1 MSLLNKQAENKL
13 IGAIENAA
21 ALVNSG
27 MQPNDAIIKSATDS
41 GIPPGHI
48 DLMVHAYN
56 TGRTTKQREQGE
68 STLEKAADF
77 TLANIDDIRSKMF
90 GSTVKTSAEIRTQQ
104 VVSTEYALNPV
115 AMIKRANKMAAP
127 APAPFK
133 PEFTPPPRDEHEV
146 VRRAYSE
153 KRSAHWQ
160 AEEERR
166 KVTESYNKTA
176 AKFDELVTYFRTP
189 GHLAYPDAVKD
200 VQLAHGE
207 HGTLVMQKL
216 ANLYPTVQKEAGTN
230 ARIITDVT
238 ARNLVG
244 DILDLVDNYNELAA
258 AQTQKTSADVKKKLE
273 PEICTGSIL
282 FQPEEEPL
290 TLKEAARNMRFNHQP
305 RRQNKPS
312 PRPSRNEEPKPP
324 RVETLYTDK
333 GQEYRGQWNPDKK
346 TWEQIGGFKPQN
358 KPAPKPAGK
367 SEPGEPFSKS
377 VENYLWTPVKTVGQ
391 AMGMGG
397 EGPSRSSTL
406 TGQSQYNALN
416 DAEHESTIKNIKAKS
431 VLHDLILNDPVI
443 SGHDPQDVA
452 MAFNDISELAPNLV
466 DSPGMLQAVLR
477 KRLESGQMAD
487 FDIKQLLDMDKLRA
501 ERDKIQGEARK
512 INLET
517 M

>member
-41 GIPPGHI
+41 NIPPGHI

-68 STLEKAADF
+68 NTLEKAADF

-104 VVSTEYALNPV
+104 VVSTEYALNPA
-115 AMIKRANKMAAP
+115 AMIKRASKAAVM

-146 VRRAYSE
+146 ARRAYSE

-189 GHLAYPDAVKD
+189 GHLAYPDAVND
-200 VQLAHGE
+200 VRLAHGE

-258 AQTQKTSADVKKKLE
+258 AQTQKTAADVKKKLE

-282 FQPEEEPL
+282 FRAEDVPL
-290 TLKEAARNMRFNHQP
+290 TLKQSAIDGVDSIRIRGENPGFFGGEPGDYDQKVIEDAAYHPSFAEQQRGLVPGYRPFGLPAQIT
-305 RRQNKPS
+305 QNE
-312 PRPSRNEEPKPP
+312 RPA
-324 RVETLYTDK
+324 
-333 GQEYRGQWNPDKK
+333 
-346 TWEQIGGFKPQN
+346 
-358 KPAPKPAGK
+358 PAPKPSASSGGGGGK
-367 SEPGEPFSKS
+367 EDGGILAPMKGVGE
-377 VENYLWTPVKTVGQ
+377 L
-391 AMGMGG
+391 MGMGAENNHEREIKG
-397 EGPSRSSTL
+397 KNELNTLSSPDH
-406 TGQSQYNALN
+406 
-416 DAEHESTIKNIKAKS
+416 DAAIKSIRAKS
-431 VLHDLILNDPVI
+431 VLHDLILNDPVV
-443 SGHDPQDVA
+443 SAHDPQDVA
-452 MAFNDISELAPNLV
+452 MAFNDISELAPTLI
-466 DSPGMLQAVLR
+466 DTPGMLQTVLR
-477 KRLESGQMAD
+477 KRLESGQLAD
-487 FDIKQLLDMDKLRA
+487 FDVKQILEMDKLRA
-501 ERDKIQGEARK
+501 ERDKLLGETRR

>member
-41 GIPPGHI
+41 SIPPGHI

-68 STLEKAADF
+68 NTLEKAADF

-90 GSTVKTSAEIRTQQ
+90 GATVKTSAEIRTQQ

-115 AMIKRANKMAAP
+115 AMIKRASKAAVMAP
-127 APAPFK
+127 APVK

-146 VRRAYSE
+146 ARRAYSE

-189 GHLAYPDAVKD
+189 GHLAYPDAVND
-200 VQLAHGE
+200 VRLAHGE

-244 DILDLVDNYNELAA
+244 DILDLVDNYNELSA
-258 AQTQKTSADVKKKLE
+258 AQAQKTAADVKKKLG

-282 FQPEEEPL
+282 FRPEDVPL
-290 TLKEAARNMRFNHQP
+290 TLKSAEKKAAIQGFDKLHVGGGRYQPVIFNKGYNPTAEEAALGIPEFMQP
-305 RRQNKPS
+305 VGKI
-312 PRPSRNEEPKPP
+312 EEPAEKKQ
-324 RVETLYTDK
+324 DK
-333 GQEYRGQWNPDKK
+333 GPSS
-346 TWEQIGGFKPQN
+346 
-358 KPAPKPAGK
+358 AGK
-367 SEPGEPFSKS
+367 SNAGSGSISDYLGLKSFEPLVSGPIQF
-377 VENYLWTPVKTVGQ
+377 VG
-391 AMGMGG
+391 ARMGMGG
-397 EGPSRSSTL
+397 DKPDNTAKL
-406 TGQSQYNALN
+406 KAQYNALS
-416 DAEHESTIKNIKAKS
+416 DPDHEHALKSIRAKS
-431 VLHDLILNDPVI
+431 VLHDLILNDPVV
-443 SGHDPQDVA
+443 SAHDPQDVA
-452 MAFNDISELAPNLV
+452 MAFNDIAELAPNLV
-466 DSPGMLQAVLR
+466 DTPGMLQTVLR
-477 KRLESGQMAD
+477 KRLESGQLAD
-487 FDIKQLLDMDKLRA
+487 FDVKQILEMDKLRA
-501 ERDKIQGEARK
+501 ERDKVQGEARQ
-512 INLET
+512 INMES

>member
-41 GIPPGHI
+41 SIPPGHI

-68 STLEKAADF
+68 NTLEKAADF

-115 AMIKRANKMAAP
+115 AMIKRASKAAAM

-146 VRRAYSE
+146 ARRAYSE

-189 GHLAYPDAVKD
+189 GHLAYPDAVND
-200 VQLAHGE
+200 VRLAHGE

-244 DILDLVDNYNELAA
+244 DILDLVDNYNELSA
-258 AQTQKTSADVKKKLE
+258 AQTQKTAADVKKKLE

-282 FQPEEEPL
+282 FRPEDVPL
-290 TLKEAARNMRFNHQP
+290 TLKRAGIDGMDTIRLTGGAEQKVMHVPGWMPTDEQRILGHQENFQPIGASYLRPEPQNNQHAA
-305 RRQNKPS
+305 PS
-312 PRPSRNEEPKPP
+312 PAGGGGGGGKEDGGILAPM
-324 RVETLYTDK
+324 K
-333 GQEYRGQWNPDKK
+333 GV
-346 TWEQIGGFKPQN
+346 
-358 KPAPKPAGK
+358 
-367 SEPGEPFSKS
+367 GE
-377 VENYLWTPVKTVGQ
+377 L
-391 AMGMGG
+391 MGMGAENNENKEIKG
-397 EGPSRSSTL
+397 KKEFNTL
-406 TGQSQYNALN
+406 SNPDH
-416 DAEHESTIKNIKAKS
+416 DAAIKSIRAKS
-431 VLHDLILNDPVI
+431 VLHDLILNDPVV
-443 SGHDPQDVA
+443 SAHDPQDVA
-452 MAFNDISELAPNLV
+452 MAFNDISELAPTLI
-466 DSPGMLQAVLR
+466 DTPGMLQTVLR
-477 KRLESGQMAD
+477 KRLESGQLAD
-487 FDIKQLLDMDKLRA
+487 FDVKQILEMDKLRA
-501 ERDKIQGEARK
+501 ERDKLLGETRR

>member
-41 GIPPGHI
+41 SIPPGHI

-68 STLEKAADF
+68 NTLEKAADF

-115 AMIKRANKMAAP
+115 AMIKRASKAAVM

-146 VRRAYSE
+146 ARRAYSE

-189 GHLAYPDAVKD
+189 GHLAYPDAVND
-200 VQLAHGE
+200 VRLAHGE

-244 DILDLVDNYNELAA
+244 DILDLVDNYNELSA
-258 AQTQKTSADVKKKLE
+258 AQTQKTAADVKKKLE

-282 FQPEEEPL
+282 FRPEDVPL
-290 TLKEAARNMRFNHQP
+290 TLKRAGIDGMDTIRLTGGAEQKVMHVPGWMPTDEQRILGHQENFQPIGASYLRPEPQNNQHAA
-305 RRQNKPS
+305 PS
-312 PRPSRNEEPKPP
+312 PAGGGGGGGKEDGGILAPM
-324 RVETLYTDK
+324 K
-333 GQEYRGQWNPDKK
+333 GV
-346 TWEQIGGFKPQN
+346 
-358 KPAPKPAGK
+358 
-367 SEPGEPFSKS
+367 GE
-377 VENYLWTPVKTVGQ
+377 L
-391 AMGMGG
+391 MGMGAENNENKEIKG
-397 EGPSRSSTL
+397 KKEFNTL
-406 TGQSQYNALN
+406 SNPDH
-416 DAEHESTIKNIKAKS
+416 DAAIKSIRAKS
-431 VLHDLILNDPVI
+431 VLHDLILNDPVV
-443 SGHDPQDVA
+443 SAHDPQDVA
-452 MAFNDISELAPNLV
+452 MAFNDISELAPTLI
-466 DSPGMLQAVLR
+466 DTPGMLQTVLR
-477 KRLESGQMAD
+477 KRLESGQLAD
-487 FDIKQLLDMDKLRA
+487 FDVKQILEMDKLRA
-501 ERDKIQGEARK
+501 ERDKLLGETRR